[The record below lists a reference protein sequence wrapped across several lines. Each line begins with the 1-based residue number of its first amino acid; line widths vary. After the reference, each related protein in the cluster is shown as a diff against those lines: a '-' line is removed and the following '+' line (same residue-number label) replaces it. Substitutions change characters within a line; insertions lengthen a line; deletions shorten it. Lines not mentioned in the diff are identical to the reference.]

1 MKIYFQVVMLLGM
14 VDKKLYNGTEVLSLN
29 LNSIINLLI
38 NVINGSSLLSY
49 SLTEFVIPEFN
60 FSSFTLK
67 SPFWSHLYG
76 ENLSQVER
84 SFVHLRYSRREPTYN
99 FPLTRPNLSN
109 RLHRRVTHLAKQ
121 TFLHVNTLARPAGP
135 TRSRGGNHSKK

>member
-60 FSSFTLK
+60 FSSLTLK
-67 SPFWSHLYG
+67 SPFWSYLYG

-84 SFVHLRYSRREPTYN
+84 SFVHLRYSRREPTFAT
-99 FPLTRPNLSN
+99 FPPYKTKLVEPFT
-109 RLHRRVTHLAKQ
+109 
-121 TFLHVNTLARPAGP
+121 
-135 TRSRGGNHSKK
+135 

>member
-1 MKIYFQVVMLLGM
+1 M
-14 VDKKLYNGTEVLSLN
+14 LSLN

-38 NVINGSSLLSY
+38 NVINGRYLLSY

-84 SFVHLRYSRREPTYN
+84 SFVHLRYSRREPTFAT
-99 FPLTRPNLSN
+99 FPPYKTKLGKPFT
-109 RLHRRVTHLAKQ
+109 
-121 TFLHVNTLARPAGP
+121 
-135 TRSRGGNHSKK
+135 